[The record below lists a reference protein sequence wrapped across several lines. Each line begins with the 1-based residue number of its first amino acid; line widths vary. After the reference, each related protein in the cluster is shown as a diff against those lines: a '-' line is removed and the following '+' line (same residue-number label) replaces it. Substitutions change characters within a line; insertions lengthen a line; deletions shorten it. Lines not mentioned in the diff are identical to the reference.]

1 MDITVCTHLRPAGL
15 WKWSFKIWQGE
26 ASSQVKDVL
35 WLIVIYFAKHK
46 RHQDAMISIFS
57 DLQYFEKNVSQNL
70 TSGQRHYQK
79 FTPIVQLASSPN
91 ITRAPS
97 QVTLFF

>member
-1 MDITVCTHLRPAGL
+1 MDITVCTHLRLAGL

-26 ASSQVKDVL
+26 GSSQVEDVL

-57 DLQYFEKNVSQNL
+57 DLQYFEKKCFSEL
-70 TSGQRHYQK
+70 
-79 FTPIVQLASSPN
+79 N
-91 ITRAPS
+91 IWTAALPKIYTRCAAC
-97 QVTLFF
+97 

>member
-26 ASSQVKDVL
+26 GSSQVEDVL

-57 DLQYFEKNVSQNL
+57 DLQNFEKKCFSEL
-70 TSGQRHYQK
+70 
-79 FTPIVQLASSPN
+79 N
-91 ITRAPS
+91 IWTAALPKIYTRCAAC
-97 QVTLFF
+97 